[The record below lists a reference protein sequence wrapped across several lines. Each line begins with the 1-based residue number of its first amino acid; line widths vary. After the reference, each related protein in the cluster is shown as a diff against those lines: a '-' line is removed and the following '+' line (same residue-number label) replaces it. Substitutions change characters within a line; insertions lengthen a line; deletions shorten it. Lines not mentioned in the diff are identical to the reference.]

1 MTMLGQPIEFALPP
15 QLIANAP
22 AERSGRG
29 RDDIRLMVTRA
40 ASGTTTHTVF
50 AQLDRWLNP
59 GDVIVVNNSATL
71 PASVPAQTDAGDALR
86 AHFAD
91 AAGDGLV
98 TVEIRTIT
106 EGGGTAPGPDLEP
119 QVLKLPGGV
128 DLHLLARSPRSPR
141 LWVAAVCGTKDV
153 VKYLRRRGD
162 PIRYVPG
169 RAWPIADYQ
178 TIFGTE
184 PGSAEMPSAGRPF
197 THEMVTRLV
206 SKGVAVVPITLH
218 AGVSSYE
225 DGESP
230 GEERFSVPAASVAAM
245 NGLRQAGGRVIA
257 VGTTVVRALE
267 TVADEDGR
275 VHPGE
280 GTTDHVV
287 DALVG
292 VHAVDGMLTG
302 WHEPRSSHL
311 RMLEAFLDGDRLQDV
326 YDDAIEAGYLWHE
339 FGDELLIL
347 P

>member
-1 MTMLGQPIEFALPP
+1 
-15 QLIANAP
+15 
-22 AERSGRG
+22 
-29 RDDIRLMVTRA
+29 MVTRA
-40 ASGTTTHTVF
+40 ASGTSTHTTF
-50 AQLDRWLNP
+50 DDLDRWLDP

-71 PASVPAQTDAGDALR
+71 PASVPARSEAGDTFR

-91 AAGDGLV
+91 TAGDGLV
-98 TVEIRTIT
+98 TVEVRAMT
-106 EGGGTAPGPDLEP
+106 EGGGTAPGPDLKP
-119 QVLKLPGGV
+119 QMLKLPGGV
-128 DLHLLARSPRSPR
+128 DLHLLAKSPGSPR
-141 LWVAAVCGTKDV
+141 LWVAAVCGTKDL

-169 RAWPIADYQ
+169 RAWPITDYQ

-197 THEMVTRLV
+197 SHEMVTKLV

-225 DGESP
+225 EGESP
-230 GEERFSVPAASVAAM
+230 GAERFAVTAASAAAI
-245 NGLRQAGGRVIA
+245 NGLRQAGGLVIA

-267 TVADEDGR
+267 TVADADGTI
-275 VHPGE
+275 HPRE
-280 GTTDHVV
+280 GVTDHVV
-287 DALVG
+287 DAQVG

-311 RMLEAFLDGDRLQDV
+311 RMLEAFLARDRLQHV
-326 YDDAIEAGYLWHE
+326 YDEAIEAGYLWHE

>member
-1 MTMLGQPIEFALPP
+1 MTLLDRPIEFVLP
-15 QLIANAP
+15 ANLVATAP
-22 AERSGRG
+22 AERRGSG

-40 ASGTTTHTVF
+40 ASRASTHTVF
-50 AQLDRWLNP
+50 DHLDRWLNP

-71 PASVPAQTDAGDALR
+71 PASVPARTKAGDSFR
-86 AHFAD
+86 AHFANTG
-91 AAGDGLV
+91 GDGLV
-98 TVEIRTIT
+98 TIEVRAIT
-106 EGGGTAPGPDLEP
+106 EGGGTAPGPDLQP
-119 QVLKLPGGV
+119 QALKLPGGV
-128 DLHLLARSPRSPR
+128 DLHLLAKSPRSPR
-141 LWVAAVCGTKDV
+141 LWVAAICGTKDL

-169 RAWPIADYQ
+169 KAWPIDDYQ
-178 TIFGTE
+178 TIFSTE

-225 DGESP
+225 EGESP
-230 GEERFSVPAASVAAM
+230 GEERFSVSAASAAAI
-245 NGLRQAGGRVIA
+245 NGLRQSGGVVIA

-267 TVADEDGR
+267 TVADRDGT

-287 DALVG
+287 DAVVG

-311 RMLEAFLDGDRLQDV
+311 RMLEAFLDRDRLQEV
-326 YDDAIEAGYLWHE
+326 YDAAIETGYLWHE